1 MNAIDFLE
9 NERRKKINS
18 RGNADVL
25 GLGPSRPDPKP
36 AKKEASEG
44 YPRNQ
49 EVRGTITL
57 DEVLYRE
64 FKKKKTQSGKGSILI
79 PNPDYEYDA
88 NKDNKKV
95 IKNNHAALK
104 RYLRQE
110 ADKINQQDY

>member
-9 NERRKKINS
+9 NERKKKINS
-18 RGNADVL
+18 RSNADAGEHSKTV
-25 GLGPSRPDPKP
+25 GKHPNKP

-49 EVRGTITL
+49 GTITL